1 MSAPEPRPVE
11 TALPEMPIAGVV
23 RDMPEAQSIYINQIV
38 YDLRRAGHDP
48 VVLSL
53 GEAFFDIP
61 LFDFAKIDIEKGF
74 HYSDSLG
81 LPELRHKIAGFY
93 NSRYGTSVS
102 GRDDLLIT
110 AGSKA
115 AIFMAMRT
123 AADAGDEVVIHE
135 PCWLSYPY
143 QAKLAGIVPRLIPY
157 DVAPADFERYL
168 TPATRMLIINNPNNP
183 AGRLYTAEELRAIHG
198 LCRRN
203 GVYVLVDEAY
213 SDFVLDRPFTS
224 MAEVVPDKDGV
235 IIVNSLSKNMGMSGW
250 RIGYVIAAPRFIREL
265 LKVNQHIITCAPTV
279 LLQYCAKY
287 FDDILDATLPQVREV
302 AHKRVRV
309 AAMLDEL
316 RLECLGGDS
325 TFYFFMSIGDFP
337 GTADDFAMYL
347 LLKKFISVVPGS
359 AYGDTTG
366 RFVRVSIGA
375 ESDERIWEA
384 LQVIKTTTQ
393 LNRFDPIDAD
403 AEMRALRLPG

>member
-1 MSAPEPRPVE
+1 MSAPKPRSVE
-11 TALPEMPIAGVV
+11 TTLPEMPIAGVV

-61 LFDFAKIDIEKGF
+61 LFDFAKIDVEKGY

-81 LPELRHKIAGFY
+81 LPELRYKIAGFY

-123 AADAGDEVVIHE
+123 AANAGEEVVIHE

-157 DVAPADFERYL
+157 DVAPAEFERYL
-168 TPATRMLIINNPNNP
+168 TPATRMLVINNPNNP
-183 AGRLYTAEELRAIHG
+183 AGRLYTADELHAIYQI
-198 LCRRN
+198 CRRN

-302 AHKRVRV
+302 AQKRARV
-309 AAMLDEL
+309 AVMLDEL
-316 RLECLGGDS
+316 RLECLSGDS
-325 TFYFFMSIGDFP
+325 TFYFFMSISDFP
-337 GTADDFAMYL
+337 GTADEFAMYL

-366 RFVRVSIGA
+366 RFVRISIGT

-393 LNRFDPIDAD
+393 LNRFEPIDAD
-403 AEMRALRLPG
+403 AEIRALRL